1 MITNSVKRY
10 DIVFYDFGTKPG
22 STRSGVRPAMV
33 VQHDSFNKTSP
44 TTIIAPVVALRK
56 RNRSSAHVILGQRF
70 GLSSSSM
77 VFLDKLQTVDQEDIG
92 ELIGHVDDPELIQ
105 RIDKGLF
112 KAMEMKNVE
121 DDSVLRLRV
130 SACKKKRKKRKKPA
144 YDPRDIMCL
153 CPVCRNAYLH
163 RGFRVLNVG
172 GSKDICDYC
181 NYRTGVDYAV
191 VGLLSR

>member
-1 MITNSVKRY
+1 MITDSLKRY
-10 DIVFYDFGTKPG
+10 DIVYYDYGTNPG
-22 STRSGVRPAMV
+22 SARSGVRPVMV

-44 TTIIAPVVALRK
+44 STIIAPVVALRK

-77 VFLDKLQTVDQEDIG
+77 VFLDKLQTVDQEDLG

-105 RIDKGLF
+105 RIDKGLS
-112 KAMEMKNVE
+112 KAMDMINVQ

-130 SACKKKRKKRKKPA
+130 STCKKKRKKKKPA

-153 CPVCRNAYLH
+153 CAVCRDAYRH
-163 RGFRVLNVG
+163 RGFRVLTVG
-172 GSKDICDYC
+172 GPKDLCDYC

>member
-1 MITNSVKRY
+1 MITDSIKRY
-10 DIVFYDFGTKPG
+10 DIVYYDYGTNPG
-22 STRSGVRPAMV
+22 SARSGVRPVMV

-77 VFLDKLQTVDQEDIG
+77 VFLDKLQTVDQEDLG

-105 RIDKGLF
+105 RIDKGLS
-112 KAMEMKNVE
+112 KAMDMINVQ

-130 SACKKKRKKRKKPA
+130 STCKKKHKKKKPA
-144 YDPRDIMCL
+144 YSPRDIMCL
-153 CPVCRNAYLH
+153 CPVCRDAYRH
-163 RGFRVLNVG
+163 RGFRVLTVG
-172 GSKDICDYC
+172 GPKDLCDYC